1 MSVNK
6 PKFLENVTVQQS
18 YYEKPSPYVTA
29 PSSHVNLLRMSK
41 YARECG
47 KKLTELT
54 TEEVK
59 RFLIQEMKYNEKKK
73 GRRIFVLLSMLQ
85 TKFFAEIAIDKDQFT
100 GG

>member
-1 MSVNK
+1 MSVIK

-29 PSSHVNLLRMSK
+29 PSCHVNLLMMSR

-54 TEEVK
+54 AEEVK
-59 RFLIQEMKYNEKKK
+59 
-73 GRRIFVLLSMLQ
+73 
-85 TKFFAEIAIDKDQFT
+85 KFSV
-100 GG
+100 